1 MGTRAVQIEALLNG
15 LVDKSG
21 EMLSAGLV
29 YTYEAGTSTVKTC
42 WSDSGK
48 TTEASNPIVLD
59 AYGRAQIYGDG
70 LYKLVVKDSDE
81 TTLYTWDNVKLQA
94 NTFSVV
100 AKIADY
106 EVDPDD
112 DLVLVDCTSG
122 AVTISFA
129 TVSEYSHPVTVQKT
143 DSGTN
148 AITVNP
154 YSTETVDGE
163 ATITIDEQYCSIVFY
178 PGSATWTTNRGYA
191 TLAATATEAD
201 HATTADSATNA
212 DTVDSIH
219 ASATATANKLLA
231 CNGDAKL
238 PGSITGDA
246 DTVDSIHASATATAN
261 KLLACDADAKLPASI
276 TGDAATLNGKSSAAL
291 LPPYYNQISGSV
303 PASEEIAA
311 GATLVLQKIYFDLPA
326 GHILKLKRLR
336 TSIRGDAAAYLHFT
350 ISTTSYNSYTATQL
364 DADIELDTTLIDVAG
379 AGTLL
384 SLGVKNDDSV
394 AKTVS
399 KGSGWWVYLVSEEEP

>member
-154 YSTETVDGE
+154 YSAETVDGE

-201 HATTADSATNA
+201 HATTADSATN
-212 DTVDSIH
+212 
-219 ASATATANKLLA
+219 
-231 CNGDAKL
+231 
-238 PGSITGDA
+238 A